1 MEYVSMMFKSL
12 ITIIAQVA
20 NPFPKVTAN
29 GSFITNLL
37 NIIFGIFGAVTL
49 LFIVIGG
56 FRYVIS
62 SGDPK
67 NTAKAKNT
75 IIYALIGLVVTL
87 SAVVI
92 VNFVAGKL

>member
-1 MEYVSMMFKSL
+1 MYINL
-12 ITIIAQVA
+12 INKIAQTVS
-20 NPFPKVTAN
+20 NPFPVVTAD
-29 GSFITNLL
+29 GSFITTVLD
-37 NIIFGIFGAVTL
+37 IVFGIFGAVAV

-75 IIYALIGLVVTL
+75 IIYALVGLLITL
-87 SAVVI
+87 SATAI

>member
-1 MEYVSMMFKSL
+1 MLIKIITNFSL
-12 ITIIAQVA
+12 IA
-20 NPFPKVTAN
+20 NPFPVVNAD
-29 GSFITNLL
+29 GSFVTTVLDIV
-37 NIIFGIFGAVTL
+37 FGIFGAVAV

-75 IIYALIGLVVTL
+75 IIYALVGLVITL
-87 SAVVI
+87 SATAI

>member
-1 MEYVSMMFKSL
+1 MFINF
-12 ITIIAQVA
+12 ITYIAQTNLV
-20 NPFPKVTAN
+20 NPFPEVNATSNVVTT
-29 GSFITNLL
+29 IL
-37 NIIFGIFGAVTL
+37 NIVFGIFGAVAL

-75 IIYALIGLVVTL
+75 IIYAVVGLVVAL
-87 SAVVI
+87 GAEAI
-92 VNFVAGKL
+92 VNFIVGNI

>member
-1 MEYVSMMFKSL
+1 MLMTF
-12 ITIIAQVA
+12 ITYIAQTNLE
-20 NPFPKVTAN
+20 NPFPTVNA
-29 GSFITNLL
+29 GSSFISTLL
-37 NIIFGIFGAVTL
+37 NIVFGIIGAIAL

-62 SGDPK
+62 TGDPK

-75 IIYALIGLVVTL
+75 IIYALVGILVSL
-87 SAVVI
+87 SAIGI

>member
-1 MEYVSMMFKSL
+1 MF
-12 ITIIAQVA
+12 IIFTTYIAQTNLA
-20 NPFPKVTAN
+20 NPFPMVNADGSVVTT
-29 GSFITNLL
+29 ILD
-37 NIIFGIFGAVTL
+37 IVFGIFGAVAV

-75 IIYALIGLVVTL
+75 IIYALIGLLITL
-87 SAVVI
+87 SATAI

>member
-1 MEYVSMMFKSL
+1 V
-12 ITIIAQVA
+12 
-20 NPFPKVTAN
+20 
-29 GSFITNLL
+29 
-37 NIIFGIFGAVTL
+37 FGIFGAVAF

-75 IIYALIGLVVTL
+75 IIYALVGLVITI
-87 SAVVI
+87 SADAI
-92 VNFVAGKL
+92 VNFIAGKL

>member
-1 MEYVSMMFKSL
+1 ML
-12 ITIIAQVA
+12 INFISHFAQSIVN
-20 NPFPKVTAN
+20 NPFPTVNAD
-29 GSFITNLL
+29 GSTMTTILD
-37 NIIFGIFGAVTL
+37 IVFGIFGAVAV

-75 IIYALIGLVVTL
+75 IIYALVGLVITL
-87 SAVVI
+87 SATAI